1 MFPLE
6 RKIKLAVAGV
16 YQNGRKKGFYQ
27 PEKKL
32 PLAGIR
38 LFFINWISTSRSKIF
53 KWINTVSTRQKVGFH

>member
-1 MFPLE
+1 MFPLPRKSLFTNRNAFKNMFPLE

-16 YQNGRKKGFYQ
+16 YQNGRKKGFYS

-38 LFFINWISTSRSKIF
+38 LFFIN
-53 KWINTVSTRQKVGFH
+53 